1 MLQNYQPRRNNRS
14 FRPRGRFKRPEKAK
28 AGGGGREFATVRLSS
43 GISANILDFRLP
55 QKHVLRAM
63 PAWKPA
69 AKPAGGGEPGV
80 TNSATARGA
89 RPASIRE
96 RAHGSFV
103 R

>member
-1 MLQNYQPRRNNRS
+1 MLQNCQPRQNNRS
-14 FRPRGRFKRPEKAK
+14 FRPRGRSRRPEKAK

-55 QKHVLRAM
+55 QKHVLGTCRQGNRLQ
-63 PAWKPA
+63 
-69 AKPAGGGEPGV
+69 AGGEGPGV

-89 RPASIRE
+89 RAASIRE
-96 RAHGSFV
+96 KAHGSFV

>member
-55 QKHVLRAM
+55 QKHVLGTM
-63 PAWKPA
+63 PAWKTA
-69 AKPAGGGEPGV
+69 ASGWWRPGV

-89 RPASIRE
+89 RAASIRE
-96 RAHGSFV
+96 KAHGSFV